1 LLVELFE
8 SNTQSILIYLFWFRQ
23 TTEITAHLP
32 LLWLLYA
39 VQLVQK
45 AFSESEL
52 FLAALQCSGLCQQIC
67 ELYTWENHLSGHQTK
82 SNFLVK
88 LSASTSETVLLV

>member
-1 LLVELFE
+1 
-8 SNTQSILIYLFWFRQ
+8 
-23 TTEITAHLP
+23 
-32 LLWLLYA
+32 
-39 VQLVQK
+39 VQLEQK

-67 ELYTWENHLSGHQTK
+67 ELYTLESHLSGHQTK
-82 SNFLVK
+82 SNFPVK